1 MAFKMMKRILF
12 ILFLIVGTLD
22 FSAQSNLEF
31 SQVLYYSGN
40 LVAYSMSTVESPV
53 WTVPENKV
61 WKIEN
66 RTLTGLNAL
75 QFIVNNVSQS
85 NTFLFNTGLQA
96 GAWAATS
103 VINDSPFWLNAG
115 GTIKF
120 QLGVGNIG
128 GSSIASDYFISVIE
142 YTIIN

>member
-1 MAFKMMKRILF
+1 MKRFLV
-12 ILFLIVGTLD
+12 ILFLIKCALN

-66 RTLTGLNAL
+66 RSFTGLNSL

-85 NTFLFNTGLQA
+85 NTFLYNTGLQA

-103 VINDSPFWLNAG
+103 VINDNPFWLNAG

-120 QLGVGNIG
+120 RLSLGG
-128 GSSIASDYFISVIE
+128 GSSIASDYFISIIE
-142 YTIIN
+142 YNIIN